1 MAYTVLVS
9 SLVRTVDA
17 LPVPDPPPVIIPG
30 DPEIPPVTPTP
41 KPPVKKPIGPVPDPT
56 PPCLTIQA
64 YMQALSTG
72 YYDEGGVWHTR
83 SSAEILAQTPLCGG
97 LKV

>member
-30 DPEIPPVTPTP
+30 DPEIPPVIPTP
-41 KPPVKKPIGPVPDPT
+41 KPPKRDPVVVIDPP
-56 PPCLTIQA
+56 PPCLSIQA
-64 YMQALSTG
+64 YMAGLMAWYALPG
-72 YYDEGGVWHTR
+72 NITR
-83 SSAEILAQTPLCGG
+83 GRTYVSPIPVCGG